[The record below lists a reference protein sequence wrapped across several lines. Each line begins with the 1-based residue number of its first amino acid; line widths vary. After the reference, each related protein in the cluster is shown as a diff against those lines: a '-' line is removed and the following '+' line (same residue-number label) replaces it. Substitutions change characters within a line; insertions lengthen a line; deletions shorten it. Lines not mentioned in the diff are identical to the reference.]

1 MRELWGGI
9 RNWWRCLALLGAL
22 TLLVSGLRNPGALKS
37 YFYGAFREGSR
48 VVLDLQ
54 NQHLPVLEGKH
65 FQIRYQDVDANAAGL
80 VLETAEGI
88 FALVNQSFGFVPS
101 RKVPVVIYPN
111 GDALAR
117 CFGWPADEAA
127 LGVYWIGT
135 IRILSPNAWAA
146 GPDGDLDAVM
156 FKESGPMAHEY
167 THYVIDYLTG
177 GNYPRWFTEG
187 VAQWQEKQITG
198 FTFSNPF
205 LTLEE
210 QNQENSPQKLPS
222 TDVAAVETEI
232 FSELY
237 PLTEMDIRFDCLPNQ
252 MLAYWESRRAIE
264 YINAEFGPDR
274 IQQII
279 ECLGQGYSMNRTLE
293 RSLGVNLRQFDQNFR
308 QWAAQRAAKA
318 VLENRANQLQAGNL
332 I

>member
-1 MRELWGGI
+1 MRKLWGGI

-22 TLLVSGLRNPGALKS
+22 TLLVAGLRNPGTLKS

-48 VVLDLQ
+48 IVLELQ
-54 NQHLPVLEGKH
+54 NQHLQVLEGKH
-65 FQIRYQDVDANAAGL
+65 FRIKYQDVDANAAGL

-88 FALVNQSFGFVPS
+88 FASVNQSLGFVPG

-146 GPDGDLDAVM
+146 GPDGGLDAVT
-156 FKESGPMAHEY
+156 FRESGPVAHEY

-198 FTFSNPF
+198 FAFSNPF
-205 LTLEE
+205 LTLEDKISR
-210 QNQENSPQKLPS
+210 NSPEKLPL
-222 TDVAAVETEI
+222 TAVTAVETEI
-232 FSELY
+232 FSKLY
-237 PLTEMDIRFDCLPNQ
+237 PLTEMDTRFDCLPNQ
-252 MLAYWESRRAIE
+252 MLAYWESLRAIE
-264 YINAEFGPDR
+264 YINAEFGPER
-274 IQQII
+274 INQII
-279 ECLGQGYSMNRTLE
+279 ERLGQGYSLNQALE
-293 RSLGVNLRQFDQNFR
+293 HSLKVNLRQFDQNFR
-308 QWAAQRAAKA
+308 QWAARRAAEA
-318 VLENRANQLQAGNL
+318 ALENRADPLQT
-332 I
+332 